1 MDDYILV
8 SDENN
13 ISIISLTQENI
24 EENDDIPRKLERIY
38 SKLPNESIILDL
50 SLLSNE
56 ITDIDI
62 FEEFIIQAQED
73 NISLSVVVNDFKLHE
88 KLIAKFS
95 DLVINTNVDEAKD
108 YLIMDAIERDIHNL
122 SNEDSEN

>member
-50 SLLSNE
+50 SLLSND

-62 FEEFIIQAQED
+62 FEYKHKKIIYHYQ
-73 NISLSVVVNDFKLHE
+73 
-88 KLIAKFS
+88 
-95 DLVINTNVDEAKD
+95 
-108 YLIMDAIERDIHNL
+108 
-122 SNEDSEN
+122 